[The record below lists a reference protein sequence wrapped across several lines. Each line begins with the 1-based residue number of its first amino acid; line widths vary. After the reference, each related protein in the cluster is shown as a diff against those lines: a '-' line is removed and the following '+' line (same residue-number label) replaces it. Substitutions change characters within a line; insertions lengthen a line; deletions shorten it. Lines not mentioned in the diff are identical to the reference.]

1 MNEENN
7 VIRLHLRRTERVLSE
22 REARYFEVSTLN
34 RVKAISDIFIQACA
48 NGDLEELQEILTAA
62 QSYYN
67 LDLNCKDQ
75 NGKSALV
82 VALETE
88 NWACLELL
96 LDNGVKIGD
105 ALLYAIKNK
114 QVNAVKILF
123 QKMRPGQGILLK
135 GLADWSIV
143 FATPYFDD
151 Y

>member
-1 MNEENN
+1 MS
-7 VIRLHLRRTERVLSE
+7 VLE
-22 REARYFEVSTLN
+22 GFL
-34 RVKAISDIFIQACA
+34 QACA

-82 VALETE
+82 IALETE

-96 LDNGVKIGD
+96 LDNGVKIRDTRTINGVRIERSLYDIRHVSMTKIGD

-123 QKMRPGQGILLK
+123 QKMRPGLGIHNRIFGSSEPKFWLLENFQ
-135 GLADWSIV
+135 W
-143 FATPYFDD
+143 
-151 Y
+151 

>member
-1 MNEENN
+1 MTS
-7 VIRLHLRRTERVLSE
+7 VHRSL
-22 REARYFEVSTLN
+22 
-34 RVKAISDIFIQACA
+34 IFVIQACA
-48 NGDLEELQEILTAA
+48 NGDLEEMQEILTAA

-123 QKMRPGQGILLK
+123 QKMRPGPGILMK
-135 GLADWSIV
+135 EYADWKMGL
-143 FATPYFDD
+143 YGLQN
-151 Y
+151 

>member
-1 MNEENN
+1 MKKTMSFDCIYDGLN
-7 VIRLHLRRTERVLSE
+7 VFYQKERSDTLRWVPWTEWKQSL
-22 REARYFEVSTLN
+22 
-34 RVKAISDIFIQACA
+34 IFVIQACA
-48 NGDLEELQEILTAA
+48 NGDLEELQETLTAA

-123 QKMRPGQGILLK
+123 QKMKPGPGILINWY
-135 GLADWSIV
+135 AD
-143 FATPYFDD
+143 
-151 Y
+151 

>member
-1 MNEENN
+1 MQE
-7 VIRLHLRRTERVLSE
+7 
-22 REARYFEVSTLN
+22 TL
-34 RVKAISDIFIQACA
+34 
-48 NGDLEELQEILTAA
+48 TTA

-123 QKMRPGQGILLK
+123 QKMRPGSGTGWARKTKSQRTNLDGQPWK
-135 GLADWSIV
+135 G
-143 FATPYFDD
+143 
-151 Y
+151 

>member
-1 MNEENN
+1 MDHT
-7 VIRLHLRRTERVLSE
+7 IRDETG
-22 REARYFEVSTLN
+22 RYYLLDRSL
-34 RVKAISDIFIQACA
+34 IFFVQACA
-48 NGDLEELQEILTAA
+48 NGDLEELQEILTTA

-123 QKMRPGQGILLK
+123 QKMRPGLGISRQV
-135 GLADWSIV
+135 GLGKPK
-143 FATPYFDD
+143 FNG
-151 Y
+151 

>member
-1 MNEENN
+1 MI
-7 VIRLHLRRTERVLSE
+7 VVQT
-22 REARYFEVSTLN
+22 
-34 RVKAISDIFIQACA
+34 CA

-123 QKMRPGQGILLK
+123 QKMRPGSGIFESENIQAFNQFS
-135 GLADWSIV
+135 GS
-143 FATPYFDD
+143 
-151 Y
+151 

>member
-1 MNEENN
+1 MTS
-7 VIRLHLRRTERVLSE
+7 VDRSL
-22 REARYFEVSTLN
+22 
-34 RVKAISDIFIQACA
+34 IFFVQACA
-48 NGDLEELQEILTAA
+48 NGDLEELQEILTTA

-123 QKMRPGQGILLK
+123 QKMRPGLGISRQV
-135 GLADWSIV
+135 GLGKPKFNGWPWTVSHDRI
-143 FATPYFDD
+143 
-151 Y
+151 

>member
-1 MNEENN
+1 MQE
-7 VIRLHLRRTERVLSE
+7 
-22 REARYFEVSTLN
+22 TL
-34 RVKAISDIFIQACA
+34 
-48 NGDLEELQEILTAA
+48 TTA

-123 QKMRPGQGILLK
+123 QKMRPGSGT
-135 GLADWSIV
+135 GW
-143 FATPYFDD
+143 ATKTESQWMTLDGQP
-151 Y
+151 